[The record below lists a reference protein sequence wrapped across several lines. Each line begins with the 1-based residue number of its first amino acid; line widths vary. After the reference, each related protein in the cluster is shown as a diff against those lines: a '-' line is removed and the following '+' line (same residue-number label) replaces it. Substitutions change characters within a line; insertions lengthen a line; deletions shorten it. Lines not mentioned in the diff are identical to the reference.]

1 MLTKSSITM
10 KKIFASLLC
19 LIVYLGCIAQTEKP
33 TSEIKALKKIEE
45 IQSVLTL
52 TQEQTVTLKNALI
65 TRYEAINTFELKHEG
80 KKDLIKAE
88 KKKQKEVYKNVFN
101 KTLTK
106 EQLKKWKAHRES
118 EKKAAKKIK
127 E

>member
-1 MLTKSSITM
+1 M
-10 KKIFASLLC
+10 KKIFASLIC
-19 LIVYLGCIAQTEKP
+19 LIIYFGCVAQTEKS

-45 IQSVLTL
+45 IQTVLTL
-52 TQEQTVTLKNALI
+52 SPEQTVTLKNALI
-65 TRYEAINTFELKHEG
+65 NRYEAINAFELKHEG
-80 KKDLIKAE
+80 KKELIKAE

-106 EQLKKWKAHRES
+106 EQLKKWKAHKES
-118 EKKAAKKIK
+118 EKKAAKQLK